1 MNDDQLESLL
11 RAADESAG
19 FPAAPLPDLAD
30 RVRKA
35 HTHRRQ
41 RTVRVKFAVALAGCY
56 VAGLATMWIVFAGAT
71 TGPAD
76 VAERRS
82 MPRPRREQDAPMQD
96 RQQRKPIE
104 PEFVA
109 EKSRYELLRQMGDKS
124 QRRGDLQTAV
134 AYFGQALDAAT
145 DVERTISYKQDN
157 WLLIS
162 LKKDRFA
169 TQVGPKQGDSI

>member
-1 MNDDQLESLL
+1 MNDEQLESLL

-19 FPAAPLPDLAD
+19 SPAVPSPDLAD

-35 HTHRRQ
+35 HTRRRQ
-41 RTVRVKFAVALAGCY
+41 RRFAVALAGCY
-56 VAGLATMWIVFAGAT
+56 VAGLATMWIVFAFAT
-71 TGPAD
+71 TGQGD
-76 VAERRS
+76 VAEHQS
-82 MPRPRREQDAPMQD
+82 MLRPWREQHVPMQD
-96 RQQRKPIE
+96 DQQHKPIE

-109 EKSRYELLRQMGDKS
+109 EKSRYELLRQMGNES
-124 QRRGDLQTAV
+124 QRRGDLQTAI

-145 DVERTISYKQDN
+145 DVEQTISYEQDN

>member
-19 FPAAPLPDLAD
+19 SPAAPLPDLAD

-35 HTHRRQ
+35 HTQRRQ
-41 RTVRVKFAVALAGCY
+41 RTVRVKFTVALAGCY
-56 VAGLATMWIVFAGAT
+56 VAGLATMWIVFAGAM
-71 TGPAD
+71 TGQAD
-76 VAERRS
+76 VVERRS
-82 MPRPRREQDAPMQD
+82 MPRPQEQDAPAQD
-96 RQQRKPIE
+96 DRQRKPIE
-104 PEFVA
+104 QEFVA
-109 EKSRYELLRQMGDKS
+109 EKSRYELLRQMGNES
-124 QRRGDLQTAV
+124 QHRGDLQTAI

-145 DVERTISYKQDN
+145 DVERTIAYEQDN

-169 TQVGPKQGDSI
+169 SQVGPTKGDSI

>member
-1 MNDDQLESLL
+1 MNDEQLESLL

-19 FPAAPLPDLAD
+19 SPAVPSPDLAD

-35 HTHRRQ
+35 HTRRRQ
-41 RTVRVKFAVALAGCY
+41 RSVRVKFAVALAGCY
-56 VAGLATMWIVFAGAT
+56 VAGLATMWIVFASAT

-96 RQQRKPIE
+96 RQPIE

-109 EKSRYELLRQMGDKS
+109 EKSRYEMLRQMGDKS

-145 DVERTISYKQDN
+145 DVERTISYEQDN

-169 TQVGPKQGDSI
+169 SQVRPTKGDSI